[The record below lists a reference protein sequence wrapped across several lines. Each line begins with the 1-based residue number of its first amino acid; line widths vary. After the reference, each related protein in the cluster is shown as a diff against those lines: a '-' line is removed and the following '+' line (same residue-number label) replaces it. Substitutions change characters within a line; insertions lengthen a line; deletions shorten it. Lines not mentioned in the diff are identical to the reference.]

1 MTDLFFRHKTAVQK
15 SGVAAAVSSC
25 TIKAAR
31 KGRAGLAKK
40 ITLNAQRPEARA
52 MAWDLVELRGA
63 GGGLKGVSC
72 YGGAGQGDCQNGRS
86 LGELRVA
93 RLGVDHGS

>member
-1 MTDLFFRHKTAVQK
+1 
-15 SGVAAAVSSC
+15 
-25 TIKAAR
+25 
-31 KGRAGLAKK
+31 
-40 ITLNAQRPEARA
+40 

-63 GGGLKGVSC
+63 GGGLKGVSR
-72 YGGAGQGDCQNGRS
+72 YGGAGQGHCQNGLS